1 MARSNVTTHWLQR
14 GTALTARQAPECPP
28 RACLNTGATRMHQDG
43 CMEPTPPPWRASYRD
58 MCVFIGKTVAAVLTR
73 QSLSETVDYF
83 MYTN

>member
-14 GTALTARQAPECPP
+14 GPALTARQAPECPP
-28 RACLNTGATRMHQDG
+28 RACLNTGATRMRQAG
-43 CMEPTPPPWRASYRD
+43 WLEPTPSPRRASYRD

-73 QSLSETVDYF
+73 QSVSETVDHF